1 MYKLCG
7 GTFFVLLLNSRKKG
21 IERDLLRDMLKIFKP
36 DLYIDESSFKEQT
49 KKFKICK
56 EHSNLATPFEEAA
69 TRKKMTDDINGH
81 YEELLAKM
89 TKFIDK
95 HIAVGSDT
103 QKEKIL
109 VKALLEV
116 IEQDNSIPKDQD
128 FYIQPDGKSVTK
140 EELVSLKKA
149 FLPSFLLGVLYYVM
163 INIEDNMDGAE
174 TYDEWCPKPDSGTQR
189 KYTANLGEK
198 SNKQIELIN
207 TPEKNDYCEPA
218 IIEQSERID
227 VYDKVFEAHT
237 IERVIPSKIP
247 FIKKRVKATVYVEK
261 RKKRKPD

>member
-21 IERDLLRDMLKIFKP
+21 IERELLRDMLKIFKP

-109 VKALLEV
+109 VKAVLEV
-116 IEQDNSIPKDQD
+116 IEASHSCPQIPHFQYA
-128 FYIQPDGKSVTK
+128 FFPHPIETSVG
-140 EELVSLKKA
+140 L
-149 FLPSFLLGVLYYVM
+149 
-163 INIEDNMDGAE
+163 
-174 TYDEWCPKPDSGTQR
+174 R
-189 KYTANLGEK
+189 
-198 SNKQIELIN
+198 
-207 TPEKNDYCEPA
+207 
-218 IIEQSERID
+218 
-227 VYDKVFEAHT
+227 VFFE
-237 IERVIPSKIP
+237 
-247 FIKKRVKATVYVEK
+247 
-261 RKKRKPD
+261 